1 MEDLV
6 LPAES
11 ESVAEGKTRQL
22 RDGRWSVQCKWCE
35 EKKTEQADDDSAF
48 NEMLKKCN
56 WRLTNPRKRYIN
68 RNWTCPECAQVF
80 KDSDATPTATDTT
93 PKTTDAAGSAGQL
106 AAHAAAP
113 SSDGLYSEVE
123 QLEAVLKE
131 LKVLVEGHV
140 QVKQAHVDKLRK
152 LRRKMVD
159 LKAEVLAEVTA
170 AQHQPPVSPPGIP
183 PTSDPP
189 EPTDS

>member
-1 MEDLV
+1 MTSSSCLGSNSLFGVTFCRVAPLARLRGGMEDLV

-48 NEMLKKCN
+48 YEMLKKCN
-56 WRLTNPRKRYIN
+56 WRLSNPRKKYIN

-93 PKTTDAAGSAGQL
+93 PTATDAAGSAGQRPRSSTFVRCSAQRGRAAEGGGRDVEGGGL
-106 AAHAAAP
+106 AVEGAAPRAHA
-113 SSDGLYSEVE
+113 D
-123 QLEAVLKE
+123 
-131 LKVLVEGHV
+131 EGGTC
-140 QVKQAHVDKLRK
+140 
-152 LRRKMVD
+152 
-159 LKAEVLAEVTA
+159 E
-170 AQHQPPVSPPGIP
+170 
-183 PTSDPP
+183 
-189 EPTDS
+189 

>member
-1 MEDLV
+1 M
-6 LPAES
+6 
-11 ESVAEGKTRQL
+11 QL
-22 RDGRWSVQCKWCE
+22 DQRAS
-35 EKKTEQADDDSAF
+35 
-48 NEMLKKCN
+48 
-56 WRLTNPRKRYIN
+56 
-68 RNWTCPECAQVF
+68 
-80 KDSDATPTATDTT
+80 
-93 PKTTDAAGSAGQL
+93 
-106 AAHAAAP
+106 AHAAAP

-131 LKVLVEGHV
+131 LKVLVEGHM
-140 QVKQAHVDKLRK
+140 QVKQAHVDKFRK
-152 LRRKMVD
+152 LRPKMVD

>member
-1 MEDLV
+1 MGDLV

-35 EKKTEQADDDSAF
+35 EKKTEQVDDDSAF
-48 NEMLKKCN
+48 NEMLKKFN
-56 WRLTNPRKRYIN
+56 WRLSHPRKKYIN

-93 PKTTDAAGSAGQL
+93 PTATDAAGSAGQL

-113 SSDGLYSEVE
+113 SSDALYSEVE
-123 QLEAVLKE
+123 QLKE
-131 LKVLVEGHV
+131 EVET
-140 QVKQAHVDKLRK
+140 
-152 LRRKMVD
+152 
-159 LKAEVLAEVTA
+159 LKAEVLLWKELLRGHVQMKDAHVAELRLLRKEIAELRAEFTA
-170 AQHQPPVSPPGIP
+170 TQHPPLVSPPGN
-183 PTSDPP
+183 
-189 EPTDS
+189 E

>member
-1 MEDLV
+1 MHKV
-6 LPAES
+6 
-11 ESVAEGKTRQL
+11 RQVV
-22 RDGRWSVQCKWCE
+22 GE
-35 EKKTEQADDDSAF
+35 ENDT
-48 NEMLKKCN
+48 
-56 WRLTNPRKRYIN
+56 
-68 RNWTCPECAQVF
+68 
-80 KDSDATPTATDTT
+80 DSDGHDTEDDGCSWISG
-93 PKTTDAAGSAGQL
+93 PV

-140 QVKQAHVDKLRK
+140 QVKQAHVDKFRK
-152 LRRKMVD
+152 LRPKMVD